1 MNKQLTLRLII
12 LSTLATLVFMP
23 TVASAQDL
31 PADSAKNDK
40 KFGISVALQTEQLDI
55 TFPIWPGSSIVIIPS
70 ISVVSVSDVATDFGF
85 GLGLR
90 YNLNT
95 TEAVPYIGI
104 RFAALTLIPKG
115 GDDSFTDL
123 VFGLFSGGEYFF
135 SDHFSISVEAQLNYA
150 KSDEFSNRFGNPDGT
165 NVNTATLALATFYF

>member
-1 MNKQLTLRLII
+1 MNRMTICKV
-12 LSTLATLVFMP
+12 LVFLTIMMTFAVP
-23 TVASAQDL
+23 AITAQETDTTT
-31 PADSAKNDK
+31 NNGK

-70 ISVVSVSDVATDFGF
+70 ISIVSVSDVATDFGF

-104 RFAALTLIPKG
+104 RFVALNLLPKN
-115 GDDSFTDL
+115 GDSITDL

-135 SDHFSISVEAQLNYA
+135 SDHFSLSVEAQLNYA
-150 KSDEFSNRFGNPDGT
+150 KSDEFSTRFGNPDGT
-165 NVNTATLALATFYF
+165 NVNTATVALATFYF

>member
-1 MNKQLTLRLII
+1 MNRMTICKV
-12 LSTLATLVFMP
+12 LVFLTIMMTFAVP
-23 TVASAQDL
+23 AITAQETDTTT
-31 PADSAKNDK
+31 NNGK

-70 ISVVSVSDVATDFGF
+70 ISVVSVNDVATDFGF

-104 RFAALTLIPKG
+104 RFVALNLLPKN
-115 GDDSFTDL
+115 GDAMTDL
-123 VFGLFSGGEYFF
+123 VFGLFAGGEYFF
-135 SDHFSISVEAQLNYA
+135 SDHFSLSVEAQLNYA
-150 KSDEFSNRFGNPDGT
+150 KSDEFSFRFNNPDGT
-165 NVNTATLALATFYF
+165 NVNTATVALATFYF

>member
-1 MNKQLTLRLII
+1 MNRKSICNII
-12 LSTLATLVFMP
+12 FLLAIAVLVS
-23 TVASAQDL
+23 ASAVTAQET
-31 PADSAKNDK
+31 NTTTNNEK
-40 KFGISVALQTEQLDI
+40 KFGISVALQTEQLDL

-95 TEAVPYIGI
+95 TEAVPYIGV
-104 RFAALTLIPKG
+104 RFAALNLLPKN
-115 GDDSFTDL
+115 GDSITDL
-123 VFGLFSGGEYFF
+123 VFGIFSGGEYFF

-150 KSDEFSNRFGNPDGT
+150 KSDEFSFRFNNPDGT
-165 NVNTATLALATFYF
+165 NVNTATVALASFYF

>member
-1 MNKQLTLRLII
+1 
-12 LSTLATLVFMP
+12 MP
-23 TVASAQDL
+23 ALASAQEL

-40 KFGISVALQTEQLDI
+40 KFGISVALQTEQLDL

-90 YNLNT
+90 FNLNT
-95 TEAVPYIGI
+95 TESVPYIGA
-104 RFAALTLIPKG
+104 RFAALTLIPSVG
-115 GDDSFTDL
+115 DSFTDL
-123 VFGLFSGGEYFF
+123 VFGVFAGGEHFF
-135 SDHFSISVEAQLNYA
+135 SDHFSVSVEAQLNYA
-150 KSDEFSNRFGNPDGT
+150 KSDEFSTRFGNPDGT